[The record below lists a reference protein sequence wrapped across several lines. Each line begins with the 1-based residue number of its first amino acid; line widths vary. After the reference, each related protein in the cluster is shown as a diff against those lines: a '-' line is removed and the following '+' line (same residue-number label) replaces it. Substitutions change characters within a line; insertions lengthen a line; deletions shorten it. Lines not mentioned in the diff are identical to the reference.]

1 VNEGTLSV
9 YRQMRDAA
17 SHEVILLAA
26 REAARF
32 GGRMDD
38 VLRLLTTWH
47 DKGLTTTRQV
57 EEYIAAFY
65 ESNRLL
71 SQLFEQ
77 CGKSE
82 KPTAP
87 DRTLLLKWQ
96 KEWNF
101 STEMLFLASAYSQAA
116 DKKMPYM
123 DAMLR
128 AWHEQGI
135 ATPEAAQA
143 ARERFEK
150 APAAAAAVPQRRG
163 KVVTE
168 QLYTQRTYDEIDL
181 NKWAASMIEEA
192 GDNDA

>member
-1 VNEGTLSV
+1 
-9 YRQMRDAA
+9 MRDVA

-47 DKGLTTTRQV
+47 GKGLTTSRQV
-57 EEYIAAFY
+57 EEYISAFY

-71 SQLFEQ
+71 TQLFEQ
-77 CGKSE
+77 CGKNE

-87 DRTLLLKWQ
+87 DRALLAKWQ

-101 STEMLFLASAYSQAA
+101 SSDMLFLAAAYSQSAE
-116 DKKMPYM
+116 KKMPYM
-123 DAMLR
+123 DAMLK

-135 ATPEAAQA
+135 TTADAAQA
-143 ARERFEK
+143 ARGRFEK
-150 APAAAAAVPQRRG
+150 APAAAAAVPPRRG
-163 KVVTE
+163 KIVTA

-192 GDNDA
+192 GDNNA